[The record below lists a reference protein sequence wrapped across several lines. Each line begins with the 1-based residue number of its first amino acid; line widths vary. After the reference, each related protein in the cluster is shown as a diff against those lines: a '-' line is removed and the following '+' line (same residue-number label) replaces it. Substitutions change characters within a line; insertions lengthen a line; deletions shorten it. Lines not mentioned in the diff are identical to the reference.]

1 MISRFTSFLFAVLAT
16 ISLVSGILLLYP
28 QWRLQNQDLYIYAF
42 NQSEFLGQIQEVIQN
57 NLDSYLEENLKVDEN
72 NQFPPGFATIVIRA
86 IIRGM
91 DMDLVIMD
99 TIRENSIYISSWLS
113 GNSKLEFYFPREAI
127 VQSYQGEE
135 GNKRLINNI
144 IEIAGYSNLPDCVS
158 VDQITQASF
167 VRGDISCGG
176 PLLKEFVREE
186 IVEKSGGHKGSLIE
200 VFLSSIAPNLDET
213 TTIKLS
219 DSKLVDDIKLWELP
233 EILSRVKF
241 FGLIAMVLAIITT
254 VISVWLSPYSM
265 KALLKV
271 LLNTSVVL
279 IIFSLVSK
287 VAFRI
292 ATDFVLWSKISF
304 SPKIYSQEQIDQIL
318 GLFKDFFGV
327 ILDKLLLEILI
338 IGFVLLALVIVLYIL
353 FRFVGLISPESEEDD
368 DEDEDIDYEDDIEDE
383 GISERD
389 FEKNLLKEQPQIS

>member
-16 ISLVSGILLLYP
+16 ISLVSGVLLLYP
-28 QWRLQNQDLYIYAF
+28 QWRLQNHNLYIYAF
-42 NQSEFLGQIQEVIQN
+42 NQSEFPKRIQEVIQN
-57 NLDSYLEENLKVDEN
+57 NLDSYLEDNLKVDEN
-72 NQFPPGFATIVIRA
+72 NQFPPGFATIVVRA
-86 IIRGM
+86 IIRGI
-91 DMDLVIMD
+91 DMDSVIMD
-99 TIRENSIYISSWLS
+99 TARENSIYISSWLS
-113 GNSKLEFYFPREAI
+113 GNSTLEFYFPRKAI

-135 GNKRLINNI
+135 GNKKLINNI

-158 VDQITQASF
+158 IDQITQAGF
-167 VRGDISCGG
+167 MRGDISCGG

-186 IVEKSGGHKGSLIE
+186 IVERSGGYKGSLIE
-200 VFLSSIAPNLDET
+200 GFLSSITPNLDET
-213 TTIKLS
+213 TTISLS
-219 DSKLVDDIKLWELP
+219 DSKLVSDIKLWEFP
-233 EILSRVKF
+233 EVLSRAKF
-241 FGLIAMVLAIITT
+241 FGLIAIVLAIIATA
-254 VISVWLSPYSM
+254 ISVWLSPYSM

-271 LLNTSVVL
+271 LLNTSIIL

-304 SPKIYSQEQIDQIL
+304 SPKLYSQEQIDQIL

-338 IGFVLLALVIVLYIL
+338 IGFILLALVVVLYIL
-353 FRFVGLISPESEEDD
+353 FRFVGLISPESEEDE
-368 DEDEDIDYEDDIEDE
+368 EDEDIDSEDDIEDE
-383 GISERD
+383 GISEKD